1 MNCNENASCKCRHCI
16 ATMQRPAGAT
26 SQGTPPQATPCT
38 SGPQMPAQQKS
49 TRCVAS
55 QICAML
61 GRLSSPGGLR
71 LSPYWP
77 SPRPRPR
84 GPSRLLQVS
93 VFPSHF
99 VSLACPS
106 ANALYHGCSTPLCSI
121 EPELVASMTAF
132 ALHLPVSAARQLWY
146 RVPVL
151 WEVIFKPA
159 SAGFFLVQS
168 GKQL

>member
-1 MNCNENASCKCRHCI
+1 MSCNEYAFCKCRHCI

-26 SQGTPPQATPCT
+26 SQGTPPQATPCI

-71 LSPYWP
+71 LSPCWP
-77 SPRPRPR
+77 SPRPK

-93 VFPSHF
+93 VLPSHF
-99 VSLACPS
+99 VSLACPT
-106 ANALYHGCSTPLCSI
+106 ANALYHDCSAPLCSLQ
-121 EPELVASMTAF
+121 PELVASMTALLCTCLYT
-132 ALHLPVSAARQLWY
+132 AIVQLN
-146 RVPVL
+146 
-151 WEVIFKPA
+151 IGT
-159 SAGFFLVQS
+159 GFQC
-168 GKQL
+168 